1 MRASTIALLATL
13 STLLLAAA
21 PAAAQDAGDE
31 MMPGSEEAGAE
42 PAEDDAFLAGEQ
54 TTEEQVL
61 APPATEADTGLAE
74 DPKTPYFSV
83 GPRLRWI
90 MVPSWFVGMFG
101 VNIKQADHLLASN
114 MGIGAE
120 FTYRKDSFDITT
132 AIWWAGLGWDGRIS
146 FKEKGE
152 DANSWEVVQNT
163 MSTVLISGDFIWSS
177 PITDWFAITYGAGIG
192 IGIPIGEIR
201 RDEARI
207 DQDPIGTVPCE
218 GPLEDQDPPNG
229 CNPGENYDEVY
240 KLPTRI
246 VPWINFLAGMRF
258 KPHRH
263 VAIYVD
269 TGFGI
274 GFQLGLRGGY
284 IF

>member
-1 MRASTIALLATL
+1 
-13 STLLLAAA
+13 
-21 PAAAQDAGDE
+21 
-31 MMPGSEEAGAE
+31 
-42 PAEDDAFLAGEQ
+42 
-54 TTEEQVL
+54 
-61 APPATEADTGLAE
+61 
-74 DPKTPYFSV
+74 
-83 GPRLRWI
+83 

-101 VNIKQADHLLASN
+101 VDIQGASHLLVN
-114 MGIGAE
+114 TMGAGAE

-132 AIWWAGLGWDGRIS
+132 AIWWAGLGCDGGIS
-146 FKEKGE
+146 FKESGE
-152 DANSWEVVQNT
+152 DANSWEVVQNS

-201 RDEARI
+201 RDEAYAASPR
-207 DQDPIGTVPCE
+207 TPCP
-218 GPLEDQDPPNG
+218 GVTPQPNDG
-229 CNPGENYDEVY
+229 CEEGENYNEVY
-240 KLPTRI
+240 KIPTGI

>member
-1 MRASTIALLATL
+1 MRASTIALLTAL
-13 STLLLAAA
+13 SIPVLAAA
-21 PAAAQDAGDE
+21 PAAAQEAGDE
-31 MMPGSEEAGAE
+31 MMFGGEETGEE
-42 PAEDDAFLAGEQ
+42 PTGDDTFLTGEQ
-54 TTEEQVL
+54 TQEEQML
-61 APPATEADTGLAE
+61 APPETADTGLAE

-83 GPRLRWI
+83 GPRLRWL
-90 MVPSWFVGMFG
+90 MVPSWFIGMFG
-101 VNIKQADHLLASN
+101 VDIKQADHLLASN
-114 MGIGAE
+114 VGVGAE

-132 AIWWAGLGWDGRIS
+132 AIWWVGLGWDGRIS
-146 FKEKGE
+146 FKESGE

-163 MSTVLISGDFIWSS
+163 MSSILISGDFIWSS

-201 RDEARI
+201 RDEARSDI
-207 DQDPIGTVPCE
+207 EPIGTHPCE
-218 GPLEDQDPPNG
+218 EGPTEADDG
-229 CNPGENYDEVY
+229 CNEGENYNEVY
-240 KLPTRI
+240 KLPTGI
-246 VPWINFLAGMRF
+246 VPWLNFLAGMRF
-258 KPHRH
+258 KPHKH

>member
-1 MRASTIALLATL
+1 MQATPLALLATFA
-13 STLLLAAA
+13 TLALAAA
-21 PAAAQDAGDE
+21 PATAQEASDE
-31 MMPGSEEAGAE
+31 MLPGDDGAAA
-42 PAEDDAFLAGEQ
+42 PGDDDAFLAGEQ
-54 TTEEQVL
+54 TEEQQAL
-61 APPATEADTGLAE
+61 APPAAEPGTGLAE
-74 DPKTPYFSV
+74 DPTTPYFSV

-90 MVPSWFVGMFG
+90 MMPSWFIGMFG
-101 VNIKQADHLLASN
+101 VDIKQADHLLVNTA
-114 MGIGAE
+114 GVGAE

-146 FKEKGE
+146 FKESGE
-152 DANSWEVVQNT
+152 DANSWEVVQNS
-163 MSTVLISGDFIWSS
+163 MSTVLISGDFIWST

-201 RDEARI
+201 RDEARTDI
-207 DQDPIGTVPCE
+207 DPVGTVPCD
-218 GPLEDQDPPNG
+218 GPHENQIPPDG
-229 CNPGENYDEVY
+229 CNPGEEFNEVY
-240 KLPTRI
+240 KIPTGI

>member
-1 MRASTIALLATL
+1 MRASSFALLATML
-13 STLLLAAA
+13 TLFLAAA
-21 PAAAQDAGDE
+21 PAAAQEAGDE
-31 MMPGSEEAGAE
+31 MMPGAEDAGGE
-42 PAEDDAFLAGEQ
+42 TGEDDAFLAGEQ
-54 TTEEQVL
+54 TEEEQLL
-61 APPATEADTGLAE
+61 APPAVEADTGLAE
-74 DPKTPYFSV
+74 DPTTPYFSV

-90 MVPSWFVGMFG
+90 MMPSWFIGMFG
-101 VNIKQADHLLASN
+101 VDIRGANHLLASN
-114 MGIGAE
+114 VGVGAE

-132 AIWWAGLGWDGRIS
+132 AIWWAGLDWDGGIS

-152 DANSWEVVQNT
+152 DANSWEVVTNS

-192 IGIPIGEIR
+192 IGIPIGELR
-201 RDEARI
+201 RNEAYA
-207 DQDPIGTVPCE
+207 DSPQTPCPGVTPTE
-218 GPLEDQDPPNG
+218 GDG
-229 CNPGENYDEVY
+229 CEEGENYDEVY
-240 KLPTRI
+240 KLPTGI